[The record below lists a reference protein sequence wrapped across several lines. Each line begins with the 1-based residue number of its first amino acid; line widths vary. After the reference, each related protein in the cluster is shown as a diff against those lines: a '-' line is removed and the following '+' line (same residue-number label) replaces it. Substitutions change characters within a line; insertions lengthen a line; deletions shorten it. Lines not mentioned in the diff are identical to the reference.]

1 MTTARTP
8 IGMPC
13 VVTHSRS
20 SSASW
25 MSSESR
31 RTFWRPGTTNAP
43 LPTTI
48 LNPRPA
54 ASPSGPWCAR
64 RPEMIRASFGSATL
78 YMSIGAD
85 APSSDGASGEP
96 ADDDGAR
103 RVLLEHDDARAL
115 LDPLGLVGGVGVV
128 GLVAPSDGDHDLA
141 HPSGLDRADDAPDLA
156 DELVVDDHP
165 RPHDRSASPKN
176 VSLEPHSVD
185 RSFQTDVRAKPARP
199 DSRHRR
205 VGALDEAR
213 GGGVEGLWR
222 DPGHDK
228 VAADASVAA
237 LEFLE
242 HAHHGLR
249 RRARH
254 AEAPLALG
262 LVLGFGDPLPRPLDE
277 VGVALAVVGGDVVE
291 PDAGEPQEQRD
302 DEARSVPPA

>member
-1 MTTARTP
+1 MTTAFTP
-8 IGMPC
+8 TGIPC
-13 VVTHSRS
+13 VVTHWRS

-31 RTFWRPGTTNAP
+31 RTFWKPGRTKAP

-128 GLVAPSDGDHDLA
+128 GLVTPSDADHDLA
-141 HPSGLDRADDAPDLA
+141 EPAGLDRAGDATHLSDQ
-156 DELVVDDHP
+156 LVVGDHP
-165 RPHDRSASPKN
+165 DSNHSTRRAVARSS
-176 VSLEPHSVD
+176 
-185 RSFQTDVRAKPARP
+185 
-199 DSRHRR
+199 
-205 VGALDEAR
+205 AR
-213 GGGVEGLWR
+213 GST
-222 DPGHDK
+222 P
-228 VAADASVAA
+228 AA
-237 LEFLE
+237 
-242 HAHHGLR
+242 R
-249 RRARH
+249 R
-254 AEAPLALG
+254 
-262 LVLGFGDPLPRPLDE
+262 
-277 VGVALAVVGGDVVE
+277 
-291 PDAGEPQEQRD
+291 
-302 DEARSVPPA
+302 